1 MQVIERSWQRKSC
14 ERTRGHQTSWR
25 PTLGKVD
32 MDEPKAESVITAEGK
47 DISPE
52 TVEKD
57 DRRDGAEM
65 MAPAVIVV
73 REATM

>member
-1 MQVIERSWQRKSC
+1 
-14 ERTRGHQTSWR
+14 
-25 PTLGKVD
+25 
-32 MDEPKAESVITAEGK
+32 MDKAKAESVTTAEGK

-57 DRRDGAEM
+57 NRRDGAEM